1 LTQQKN
7 LLVLVVVVLLPVM
20 ELLLGIAPSVRLL
33 VRVVALNVDRTVGLM
48 P

>member
-1 LTQQKN
+1 MF
-7 LLVLVVVVLLPVM
+7 LVLFVVFVAPVM
-20 ELLLGIAPSVRLL
+20 ELLSVIAPLVRLL

>member
-1 LTQQKN
+1 MC
-7 LLVLVVVVLLPVM
+7 LVLFVVVFAPVT
-20 ELLLGIAPSVRLL
+20 ELLSVIGPLVRLL